1 MANIKANSIK
11 KMKLKNIFIQNLK
24 EFRKK
29 EGLSQMKLAEYC
41 NLAHSYIGEIE
52 IGRKFPSID
61 VIERI
66 AEILRIKPFH
76 LFIDRTDIKQD
87 IGEVEIS
94 YPKLPKAMKIEI
106 KRQIDLTIVE
116 SIHEILDK
124 Y

>member
-1 MANIKANSIK
+1 MTIIKAISMK
-11 KMKLKNIFIQNLK
+11 KMKLKHIFIKNLK

-41 NLAHSYIGEIE
+41 NIAHSYIGEIE
-52 IGRKFPSID
+52 VGRKFPSID

-66 AEILRIKPFH
+66 AEILRIKPYH
-76 LFIDRTDIKQD
+76 LFIDRTERNQSIEE
-87 IGEVEIS
+87 IEIS
-94 YPKLPKAMKIEI
+94 YPKLPRAMKSEI

-116 SIHEILDK
+116 GIHEILDK

>member
-1 MANIKANSIK
+1 
-11 KMKLKNIFIQNLK
+11 MKLKEIFILNLK

-41 NLAHSYIGEIE
+41 NIAHSYIGEIE

-66 AEILRIKPFH
+66 AEILRIKPYH
-76 LFIDRTDIKQD
+76 LFIDRTERSYTMDEI
-87 IGEVEIS
+87 EIS
-94 YPKLPKAMKIEI
+94 YPKLPKAMKNDI
-106 KRQIDLTIVE
+106 KRQVDLTIVE
-116 SIHEILDK
+116 AIHEILDK